1 MELRESLPGG
11 REVHVWSVELEASA
25 TSAEAYSRSLSAD
38 ETQRASRFRFEH
50 LKRDFTFSR
59 GVLRALLGRY
69 LGTEP
74 SRIRFAYGPRGKPRV
89 AFPETA
95 LEFNL
100 AHSGRFA
107 SYAFAVGCEL
117 GLDIEEVKPISD
129 QEGIVR
135 QFFSPEEC
143 AEWLELNPAQRDEAF
158 FRCWTSKEAYIKALG
173 DGLSMP
179 LDSFRVSLRPE
190 VPAMLI
196 HAAGDPDAASRWTM
210 RALSPADGYSGTLAV
225 SELDRSICILP
236 RLTAEAVLQLVSGSD
251 LFPPAELV
259 DNAARS
265 VSSPL

>member
-1 MELRESLPGG
+1 MELWDWLPGA
-11 REVHVWSVELEASA
+11 REVHVWFVELKASA
-25 TSAEAYSRSLSAD
+25 NSAAAYALSLSED
-38 ETQRASRFRFEH
+38 ETQRASQFRFEH
-50 LKRDFTFSR
+50 LRLDFTLSR
-59 GVLRALLGRY
+59 GVLRTLLGRY
-69 LGTEP
+69 LGIEP

-107 SYAFAVGCEL
+107 SYAFALGCEL
-117 GLDIEEVKPISD
+117 GLDIEEVKPMSD

-210 RALSPADGYSGTLAV
+210 RALAPANGYSGTLAV
-225 SELDRSICILP
+225 PELDRSIRILP

-251 LFPPAELV
+251 LFPPAETA
-259 DNAARS
+259 D
-265 VSSPL
+265 